1 MNFNALFKL
10 SPVFVMA
17 GMMISGFD
25 VLIAAP
31 IATIYA
37 AFVATFTEKLSFK
50 EVLDA
55 GIDNVKEMQI
65 VFFILMA
72 AYAMAEVF
80 MSTGVGAAIIN
91 LSLSMGVTAQ
101 SVAIVALLVSS
112 VLSIATG
119 TSWGTFA
126 AAAPIFLWLS
136 HLLGGNIVLT
146 LAAIAG
152 GSCFG
157 DNIGLISDTTVV
169 SSGIQGVEVI
179 KRIRHQGVWSAL
191 VLLLATITFYVVAIF
206 MDLPSGSIEAS
217 TAISQIPG
225 SVWEALANER
235 ASAVTLLEQVQEGV
249 PVYMII
255 PLLIVLALAIKGFP
269 TLACLFSGIAS
280 AYIFGI
286 FAGTITGFSEFIGLI
301 EGGFADAGSWVI
313 IMMMWV
319 AAFGGIMKRIDAFK
333 PLSTLVVNISKNVRQ
348 LMFYNGLLTIF
359 GNAALSDEMAQI
371 VTVGPVIRDLVEKNV
386 EGSEKAIETLRLR
399 NATFSDA
406 LGVFGSQ
413 LIPWHVY
420 VGFFLGIA
428 NAVYPL
434 YNFVPLDLI
443 KFNFMAA
450 IAVISILLLT
460 LTGWD
465 RFIPCFALPK
475 DSEVSLK
482 KATVNDPIIQKI

>member
-1 MNFNALFKL
+1 MNLNGLLKI

-17 GMMISGFD
+17 IMMISGFD

-37 AFVATFTEKLSFK
+37 AFIAIITEKLSFQ

-91 LSLSMGVTAQ
+91 ISLSMGVTAQ
-101 SVAIVALLVSS
+101 SVGVVALLVSS
-112 VLSIATG
+112 ILSIATG

-136 HLLGGNIVLT
+136 HLLGGNVVLT

-191 VLLLATITFYVVAIF
+191 VLIFSAITFYIVAIF
-206 MDLPSGSIEAS
+206 MGLPSGSIEAS
-217 TAISQIPG
+217 TAISQIPDG
-225 SVWEALANER
+225 VWEALANER
-235 ASAVTLLEQVQEGV
+235 ASAVTLLEQVQGGV
-249 PVYMII
+249 PVYMVI
-255 PLLIVLALAIKGFP
+255 PLIIVLVLAVKGLP

-280 AYIFGI
+280 AYIFGT
-286 FAGTITGFSEFIGLI
+286 FAGTIGGFNEFIELI
-301 EGGFADAGSWVI
+301 KGGFADAGSWVI

-319 AAFGGIMKRIDAFK
+319 AAFGGIMKKIDAFR
-333 PLSTLVVNISKNVRQ
+333 PLSTLVVTISKNVRQ
-348 LMFYNGLLTIF
+348 LMFYNGILSIL

-371 VTVGPVIRDLVEKNV
+371 VTVGPIIREIVEKNV
-386 EGSEKAIETLRLR
+386 DGTPEAIEKLRLR

-413 LIPWHVY
+413 LVPWHVY
-420 VGFFLGIA
+420 IGFFIGIA

-434 YNFVPLDLI
+434 HNFVAMDLI
-443 KFNFMAA
+443 KFNIMAV
-450 IAVISILLLT
+450 IAVVSILLLT

-465 RFIPCFALPK
+465 RFIPMFALPS
-475 DSEVSLK
+475 DSEVTLK
-482 KATVNDPIIQKI
+482 KYKTEESIV